1 MHTDETDGSST
12 IEELAAAA
20 AAILAGVARNRV
32 LNLRSAGELTERVGL
47 IRANKKGHTN
57 EGSTIWPGLGAW
69 RGKA

>member
-1 MHTDETDGSST
+1 MRS
-12 IEELAAAA
+12 EEA
-20 AAILAGVARNRV
+20 AAIQQFGIAAAIIAGVARNRV
-32 LNLRSAGELTERVGL
+32 LNLLSASELADRVGL